1 MELSKQDVVSHVVA
15 FGLGVLLGYQI
26 KKWRIKYLEM
36 REEMLKQKL
45 EKIQKAKEQA
55 KSSWWTKVWNWQLI

>member
-55 KSSWWTKVWNWQLI
+55 KSS

>member
-1 MELSKQDVVSHVVA
+1 MELSKQDVVSYVVA

-55 KSSWWTKVWNWQLI
+55 KSS

>member
-1 MELSKQDVVSHVVA
+1 MELSKQEVVSHVVA

-55 KSSWWTKVWNWQLI
+55 KSS